1 LQAQVDRLRE
11 RLDFIGPMLPL
22 VNCTND
28 YVQKVECEAS
38 VQLTRL
44 KGIAPMAA
52 NGPKE
57 QKIGEIET
65 VKLLRVIVNL
75 LMNGALPPAAKAK
88 EQLSKPIPRHVEG
101 ASSIPAAYSST
112 SVESFN
118 TECSPSKASRNDGAR
133 PGVDELSPKSV
144 KSGASKELGL
154 CRSSSME
161 SIDPVH
167 SRRAARDV
175 QLASFGFSDPSNH
188 RPEQC
193 AVPQTVPRAPSP
205 HKSPPGSAWNC
216 EPQLVRRVNTS
227 PRSQAPR
234 CPSVADAHTSLGGST
249 SQRGELPDED
259 RQSPISSPLCYDHL
273 LRSLNQ
279 EAAQSPNSQHGHSFN
294 RELSEHLLLTPD
306 RRQYLSRDVSP
317 ASSPSLA
324 GTAFGTA
331 ARLRRNAAEPGV
343 DAPIGLGIG
352 TPEVVT
358 EVRDGLVLGRG
369 SWGTAYRKAEG
380 SCLDAL
386 RMLCKTGIVTEGD
399 LRSDDTTKSPE
410 HIECCVSVATEML
423 CARPLDMWTQWQ
435 PREVKLEFESRLRVL
450 CRT

>member
-1 LQAQVDRLRE
+1 M
-11 RLDFIGPMLPL
+11 G
-22 VNCTND
+22 
-28 YVQKVECEAS
+28 
-38 VQLTRL
+38 
-44 KGIAPMAA
+44 
-52 NGPKE
+52 
-57 QKIGEIET
+57 
-65 VKLLRVIVNL
+65 
-75 LMNGALPPAAKAK
+75 
-88 EQLSKPIPRHVEG
+88 G

-144 KSGASKELGL
+144 KSGASKELGI

-279 EAAQSPNSQHGHSFN
+279 EAAQSPNSQHGYSFN

-324 GTAFGTA
+324 GTA
-331 ARLRRNAAEPGV
+331 
-343 DAPIGLGIG
+343 IG

-410 HIECCVSVATEML
+410 HIECCVSVATE
-423 CARPLDMWTQWQ
+423 
-435 PREVKLEFESRLRVL
+435 
-450 CRT
+450 